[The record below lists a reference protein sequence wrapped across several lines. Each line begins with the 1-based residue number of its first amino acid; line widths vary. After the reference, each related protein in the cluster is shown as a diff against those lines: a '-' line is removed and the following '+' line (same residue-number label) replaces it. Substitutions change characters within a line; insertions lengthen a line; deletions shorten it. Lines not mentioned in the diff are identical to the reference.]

1 MTKLRIAIHKVN
13 AWQIR
18 IVALSFLVICI
29 GSGSQFLV
37 NALAAGAEP
46 EVQNA
51 QATTVIV
58 NTPIVSHFPVTKHV
72 HIRRAGVDTFGGY
85 TVAGKR

>member
-1 MTKLRIAIHKVN
+1 MTKLRMAIHKVN

-18 IVALSFLVICI
+18 IVTLSLLVLCI

-37 NALAAGAEP
+37 NAFAAGAEP
-46 EVQNA
+46 EVQNV
-51 QATTVIV
+51 QTTTVILT
-58 NTPIVSHFPVTKHV
+58 TPIVSHLPVTKHV

-85 TVAGKR
+85 IATGKR